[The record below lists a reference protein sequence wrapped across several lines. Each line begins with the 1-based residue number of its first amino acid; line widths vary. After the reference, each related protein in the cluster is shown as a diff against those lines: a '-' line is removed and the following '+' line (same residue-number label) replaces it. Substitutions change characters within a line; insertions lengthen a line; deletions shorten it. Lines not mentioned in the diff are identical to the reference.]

1 MNKGFKL
8 IKTIGILLITFV
20 IMYIVFQYDS
30 SKYTYENNIKSFEK
44 VNMDVIESNLLEYN
58 NKFIYFGMED
68 CNNCRKNISET
79 IDFVKNNN
87 LEVIYIDLNKEME
100 RNSKLTNKIIDEY
113 EIYKTPT
120 LAYIKEG
127 KIFKPEEDSSSKKS
141 IANFLMQLENK
152 DYTLN
157 Q

>member
-127 KIFKPEEDSSSKKS
+127 KIFKLEEDSSSKKVLQT
-141 IANFLMQLENK
+141 F
-152 DYTLN
+152 
-157 Q
+157 

>member
-1 MNKGFKL
+1 MTKGFKL
-8 IKTIGILLITFV
+8 IKTIVILLITFV

-79 IDFVKNNN
+79 VDFVKDNN

-100 RNSKLTNKIIDEY
+100 RDSKLTNKIIDEY
-113 EIYKTPT
+113 KIYNTPT

-127 KIFKPEEDSSSKKS
+127 KLVKLEEDISSKKS
-141 IANFLMQLENK
+141 ISNFLMQLENK